1 MIWGEFCLTVAIT
14 YFSQTLKP
22 QLLKNMIKTTSKSLL
37 AAWIIVFAI
46 LFAHMF
52 NPRTTDGHY
61 KRELTFDT
69 FSYYL
74 YLPSTFIYDDIGM
87 VKQDTLRALFKKYEP
102 SPTFYQ
108 IYQIENGNW
117 VPNYTCGLAIVW
129 SPFFAIA
136 HTWATCSDSYP
147 EDGLSF
153 PYQFCI
159 AMGTILLILPGIFFT
174 RRVLLKYFNENTTSI
189 TMFLLVFG
197 TNYFHEA
204 FDDYLQPHALLFT
217 GYAILLWLTIRWHES
232 LERKYAV
239 YAGFLMG
246 IMILMRPSEI
256 LCVFI
261 PLLWNIYDKASFQA
275 KVEVVRKYFSHI
287 IFAAVA
293 AFIVVIPQLLY
304 YKIVTGD
311 FIFFSYQRTEGF
323 DFTHPH
329 IWDSLFSFKKSW
341 FIYTPIIVFPLFGIY
356 LLKKRKKESYYPILI
371 FTVLN
376 FYLLCSWA
384 AWWNGG
390 SFGMRYFA
398 ESYAILA
405 FPFAMFIQVLSSRK
419 NWLKLSLYTIMVL
432 LSALNLF
439 QTWQYVNWI
448 IPVDRMNWA
457 YYKRIWLKTEVTDED
472 RSYMEVE
479 RSIGETEGFNNEQD
493 YNRRS
498 IGFYDFEKVNST
510 YFDPNRRDTF
520 SLSKPYSFRY
530 GPNEEWGPLFSIPYE
545 YLVSE
550 DKDHNWV
557 RVSLDYYAGADI
569 KENPASVVINMPHGD
584 YKLKYRCFDLDKMSF
599 TPNTWNHIELNYMT
613 PFPYLTTD
621 KIEIYIWHRG
631 KKDFYIDNLHIE
643 AFEKK

>member
-1 MIWGEFCLTVAIT
+1 
-14 YFSQTLKP
+14 
-22 QLLKNMIKTTSKSLL
+22 MIKSTSRSLVV
-37 AAWIIVFAI
+37 AWLVVFAI
-46 LFAHMF
+46 LLAHVL

-74 YLPSTFIYDDIGM
+74 YLPSTFIYDDVEM

-136 HTWATCSDSYP
+136 HTWASMSESYP
-147 EDGLSF
+147 ADGLSF
-153 PYQFCI
+153 PYQFCMAI
-159 AMGTILLILPGIFFT
+159 GTILLILPGIFFT
-174 RRVLLKYFNENTTSI
+174 RKVLLKYFNENVTSI
-189 TMFLLVFG
+189 TMLLLVFG

-204 FDDYLQPHALLFT
+204 FDDYLQPHALLYT
-217 GYAILLWLTIRWHES
+217 GYAILLWLTIRWHETF
-232 LERKYAV
+232 ERKYAI

-261 PLLWNIYDKASFQA
+261 PVLWNVFDKASFKDKIQYVKA
-275 KVEVVRKYFSHI
+275 HFSHVI
-287 IFAAVA
+287 YAAIA

-304 YKIVTGD
+304 YKTVTGD

-329 IWDSLFSFKKSW
+329 IWESLFSFKKSW
-341 FIYTPIIVFPLFGIY
+341 FVYTPIIVFPLFGIY
-356 LLKKRKKESYYPILI
+356 LLKKRKKEGYYPILI

-405 FPFAMFIQVLSSRK
+405 FPFAVLINTLTTSNRI
-419 NWLKLSLYTIMVL
+419 LKYSVYTIMIL
-432 LSALNLF
+432 CSALNLF

-448 IPVDRMNWA
+448 IPADRMNWA
-457 YYKRIWLKTEVTDED
+457 YYKRIWLKTEVTPED

-479 RSIGETEGFNNEQD
+479 RSIGETEGFTNEQD

-498 IGFYDFEKVNST
+498 VGFYDFERVNSSAI
-510 YFDPNRRDTF
+510 DQNRCDTF
-520 SLSKPYSFRY
+520 SLSKPYSYRY
-530 GPNEEWGPLFSIPYE
+530 GANEEWGITYEIPYDH
-545 YLVSE
+545 LVSE

-557 RVSLDYYAGADI
+557 RVSFDYFAGADV

-584 YKLKYRCFDLDKMSF
+584 YLLKYRCFDLEKMPF
-599 TPNTWNHIELNYMT
+599 TPNAWNHVVLNYMT
-613 PFPYLTTD
+613 PFPYLTSD
-621 KIEIYIWHRG
+621 KIQIYLWHRG
-631 KKDFYIDNLHIE
+631 KKDFFIDNLHIE